1 MAEIYKFRLQK
12 LLDIRKNFEDKSKLQ
27 FKEAQRQRDLVK
39 DELNI
44 LKEKYKMY
52 KNIDSLES
60 VVQQKMKQNYLNSLN
75 YAIDEVTVT
84 LEDKED
90 ILEQKRQELKQCQV
104 DKKTVEILKENQ
116 KNEFLKEQ
124 NSIEQK
130 TNDEFALYS
139 FIRNTN
145 KVRR

>member
-1 MAEIYKFRLQK
+1 LAEIYKFRLQK

-27 FKEAQRQRDLVK
+27 FKEAQRERDLVK
-39 DELNI
+39 DELNNLI
-44 LKEKYKMY
+44 EKYKIY